1 MSASG
6 TENRT
11 TLRIGTDAMKLTT
24 IPNEFKEA
32 APVIREI
39 NAQGF
44 EAYFVGGSVRD
55 ALLNKS
61 IHDVDIATSA
71 YPEEIKQIFKRTVDV
86 GIEHGTVLVLMEDQQ
101 YEVTTFRTES
111 TYQDFRRPDE
121 VTFVRSLKEDL
132 KRRDFTINALALDST
147 GEIIDLFDGIED
159 LTNQTIRAVGNPHER
174 FHEDALRMMRGLRFA
189 SQLDFKIEE
198 KTLAAIAEFH
208 PLLEK
213 ISVERITIEVV
224 KMLLGVN
231 RQGGL
236 APFIETEC
244 YQYCPKLREQGAGL
258 FRLMDLPARQIE
270 TEAEAWT
277 LLIQSLN
284 LPEAEIRSFLKAWKL
299 SNQLIQNVS
308 QLVRGLRFRLSND
321 WQPMMLYELG
331 EESAVLVERLLY
343 YYQQESQV
351 QVTKELVKALPIHQR
366 HELAITGKD
375 LLAVLEETPG
385 KWLGELIAE
394 IEQHVVEGSLE
405 NKQEVLLSF
414 AKKQRSKGEKA

>member
-1 MSASG
+1 M
-6 TENRT
+6 
-11 TLRIGTDAMKLTT
+11 
-24 IPNEFKEA
+24 
-32 APVIREI
+32 
-39 NAQGF
+39 
-44 EAYFVGGSVRD
+44 
-55 ALLNKS
+55 
-61 IHDVDIATSA
+61 
-71 YPEEIKQIFKRTVDV
+71 
-86 GIEHGTVLVLMEDQQ
+86 
-101 YEVTTFRTES
+101 
-111 TYQDFRRPDE
+111 
-121 VTFVRSLKEDL
+121 
-132 KRRDFTINALALDST
+132 ALDST

-159 LTNQTIRAVGNPHER
+159 LTNQTIRAVGNPPHER
-174 FHEDALRMMRGLRFA
+174 FHEDALRMMRGGLRFA

-213 ISVERITIEVV
+213 ISVERITIEFV
-224 KMLLGVN
+224 KMLLGGVN

-244 YQYCPKLREQGAGL
+244 YQYCPKLREQGGAGL

-385 KWLGELIAE
+385 KWLGGELIAE

>member
-55 ALLNKS
+55 ALLNKP

-174 FHEDALRMMRGLRFA
+174 FHEDALRMMRSLRFA

-213 ISVERITIEVV
+213 ISVERITIEFV

-343 YYQQESQV
+343 YYQQKS
-351 QVTKELVKALPIHQR
+351 
-366 HELAITGKD
+366 
-375 LLAVLEETPG
+375 
-385 KWLGELIAE
+385 
-394 IEQHVVEGSLE
+394 
-405 NKQEVLLSF
+405 
-414 AKKQRSKGEKA
+414 